1 MLEAASGLFGTSGY
15 DAVQM
20 DDVARAAGVG
30 KPTLYRYFGSK
41 EELFLEVLGEVLQ
54 QLELRL
60 EEVAARPLPPPESL
74 ALMMRTLVDT
84 LARHTEPLR
93 LIAGDNPGLAHRL
106 RAAFRNRRRP
116 ILEVLRQVLER
127 GMANGDFR
135 RLDLEVTPA
144 LLARHDPGR
153 PDQRAG
159 RRARAAGR
167 GRDRPRAPR
176 RPGGTDRS
184 CLTPGGPASGRS
196 AREDWTG
203 SEKTARHRTRHD
215 PIGVANP

>member
-116 ILEVLRQVLER
+116 ILEVLRRVLER

-144 LLARHDPGR
+144 LLLGMIRGGLINAPGVARERLAEAAIDLVLHGGLAAR
-153 PDQRAG
+153 PD
-159 RRARAAGR
+159 
-167 GRDRPRAPR
+167 
-176 RPGGTDRS
+176 
-184 CLTPGGPASGRS
+184 S
-196 AREDWTG
+196 A
-203 SEKTARHRTRHD
+203 
-215 PIGVANP
+215 

>member
-1 MLEAASGLFGTSGY
+1 MLEAASGLFGSSGY

-54 QLELRL
+54 RLQLGL
-60 EEVAARPLPPPESL
+60 EEVAARPLPPTASL

-93 LIAGDNPGLAHRL
+93 LIAGDDPGLAHRL

-116 ILEVLRQVLER
+116 ILDALRRVLER
-127 GMANGDFR
+127 GVASGDFR
-135 RLDLEVTPA
+135 PLDLEVTPA
-144 LLARHDPGR
+144 LLLGMIRGGLINAPGVARERLAETAIDLVLHG
-153 PDQRAG
+153 G
-159 RRARAAGR
+159 LAAPSSAA
-167 GRDRPRAPR
+167 DAAP
-176 RPGGTDRS
+176 S
-184 CLTPGGPASGRS
+184 TPGVPFGGP
-196 AREDWTG
+196 
-203 SEKTARHRTRHD
+203 
-215 PIGVANP
+215 

>member
-1 MLEAASGLFGTSGY
+1 MERRQRMLEAASGLFGTSGY

-54 QLELRL
+54 QLQLQL
-60 EEVAARPLPPPESL
+60 EEVAARSLPPPESL

-116 ILEVLRQVLER
+116 ILEVLRRVLVE

-144 LLARHDPGR
+144 LLLGMIRGGLINAPGVARERLAEAAIDLVLHGGLAAR
-153 PDQRAG
+153 TESAS
-159 RRARAAGR
+159 RAA
-167 GRDRPRAPR
+167 DAAQCRAP
-176 RPGGTDRS
+176 
-184 CLTPGGPASGRS
+184 A
-196 AREDWTG
+196 AR
-203 SEKTARHRTRHD
+203 
-215 PIGVANP
+215 